1 MRRLT
6 ILVVLGLL
14 LGIPTA
20 ARADDPRF
28 GQDPGGVSVTVGT
41 PGVPGGSTTAGG
53 GGGISCRYVPERL
66 PTSGD
71 ISHQGEQGQWYF
83 YTCTGSPDLLFGDLW
98 VPAGRPAVDPAVLAR
113 QATRYLPLPVPGIR
127 TNPPPSRDQLVRLR
141 TWLWLDRTTWG
152 ARSATASVPGVSATV
167 TALPVSVAWVMGDG
181 GRVVCR
187 GPGTPYDPT
196 RPEATQRP
204 SCSYTYRRGSAGE
217 PGGWFVVRATT
228 TWRITWVAR
237 GAPGGGTLPPLA
249 RSSQTTLRVAEVQA
263 LNN

>member
-41 PGVPGGSTTAGG
+41 PGASGGITTAGG
-53 GGGISCRYVPERL
+53 SGGISCRYVPERL

-141 TWLWLDRTTWG
+141 T
-152 ARSATASVPGVSATV
+152 
-167 TALPVSVAWVMGDG
+167 
-181 GRVVCR
+181 
-187 GPGTPYDPT
+187 
-196 RPEATQRP
+196 
-204 SCSYTYRRGSAGE
+204 
-217 PGGWFVVRATT
+217 
-228 TWRITWVAR
+228 
-237 GAPGGGTLPPLA
+237 
-249 RSSQTTLRVAEVQA
+249 
-263 LNN
+263 

>member
-41 PGVPGGSTTAGG
+41 PGVSGGITTAGG

-71 ISHQGEQGQWYF
+71 ISHQGDQGQWYF

-98 VPAGRPAVDPAVLAR
+98 IPTGRPAVDPAVLAR

-127 TNPPPSRDQLVRLR
+127 TNPPPSRMPR
-141 TWLWLDRTTWG
+141 T
-152 ARSATASVPGVSATV
+152 SSGVSEVADFDV
-167 TALPVSVAWVMGDG
+167 NSSV
-181 GRVVCR
+181 R
-187 GPGTPYDPT
+187 
-196 RPEATQRP
+196 
-204 SCSYTYRRGSAGE
+204 
-217 PGGWFVVRATT
+217 
-228 TWRITWVAR
+228 
-237 GAPGGGTLPPLA
+237 
-249 RSSQTTLRVAEVQA
+249 
-263 LNN
+263 